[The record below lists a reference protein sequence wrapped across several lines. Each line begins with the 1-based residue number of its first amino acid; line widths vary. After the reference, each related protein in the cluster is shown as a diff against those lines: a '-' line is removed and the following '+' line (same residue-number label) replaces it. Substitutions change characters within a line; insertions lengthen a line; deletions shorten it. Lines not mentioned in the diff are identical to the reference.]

1 VILALHL
8 RKVLF
13 RGVGPAEVADRYRR
27 GRLGGIHI
35 VSFRNLASL
44 FRPLG
49 AEVSTRRYGTF
60 GLSDERHYATFILG
74 RRASTT
80 SHAYAASFF
89 SQRFCS
95 SADALSLLEYGN
107 FCLER
112 IHAPIKAEIGRV
124 HFFVAAW
131 TA

>member
-1 VILALHL
+1 
-8 RKVLF
+8 
-13 RGVGPAEVADRYRR
+13 
-27 GRLGGIHI
+27 
-35 VSFRNLASL
+35 L

-124 HFFVAAW
+124 HFFCGCMDRLSSRQRMRPRQNEFSSKAAEPSCVDMLI
-131 TA
+131 TTRIFVNLVIAR